1 MKLSEWFNEK
11 IEEIKINVNDYG
23 LSDEEK
29 SEWLKFSN
37 EFWKFDGE
45 DREIVL
51 EDLMKDE
58 GLLYKKVVEFNENEL
73 VVELGMGN
81 DMWEY
86 SIEDGFR
93 DEFGDIFG
101 LRNVN
106 MMVYGEDYNDGDW
119 DYND

>member
-11 IEEIKINVNDYG
+11 IEEIRINVDDYG

>member
-11 IEEIKINVNDYG
+11 IEEIRINVNDYG

-29 SEWLKFSN
+29 SEWLKFN
-37 EFWKFDGE
+37 DEFWKFDGE

-86 SIEDGFR
+86 SIEDEFR

-101 LRNVN
+101 LRN
-106 MMVYGEDYNDGDW
+106 MILYGEDYNDSIW

>member
-11 IEEIKINVNDYG
+11 IEEIKINVNDYD

-37 EFWKFDGE
+37 EFWEFKGE

-51 EDLMKDE
+51 EDLRKDE

-73 VVELGMGN
+73 VVDLEMGN

-86 SIEDGFR
+86 SIEDGLR

-106 MMVYGEDYNDGDW
+106 MMVYGEDYNDSVW
-119 DYND
+119 DNND

>member
-11 IEEIKINVNDYG
+11 IEEIKINVDDYD

-37 EFWKFDGE
+37 EFWEFKGE

-51 EDLMKDE
+51 KDLMKDE

-73 VVELGMGN
+73 VIELGMGN

>member
-119 DYND
+119 NYND

>member
-11 IEEIKINVNDYG
+11 IEEIRINVDDYD

-58 GLLYKKVVEFNENEL
+58 GLLYKEVVEFNENEL
-73 VVELGMGN
+73 VIELGMGN

-119 DYND
+119 NYND

>member
-1 MKLSEWFNEK
+1 
-11 IEEIKINVNDYG
+11 
-23 LSDEEK
+23 
-29 SEWLKFSN
+29 
-37 EFWKFDGE
+37 
-45 DREIVL
+45 
-51 EDLMKDE
+51 
-58 GLLYKKVVEFNENEL
+58 
-73 VVELGMGN
+73 MGN